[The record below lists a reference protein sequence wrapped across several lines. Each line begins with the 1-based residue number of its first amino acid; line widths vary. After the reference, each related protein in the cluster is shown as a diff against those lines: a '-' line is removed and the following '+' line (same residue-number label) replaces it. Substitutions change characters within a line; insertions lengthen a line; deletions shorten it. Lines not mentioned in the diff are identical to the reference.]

1 MSPSQPVPSPPE
13 PVLSLSKP
21 ALSPSK
27 GGRRL
32 LWFALFAVLLFGAAL
47 LLTATEEDPTPTRRE
62 SIAFPR
68 HPREHEQKRLR
79 ARATLVVPPA
89 PDAPEDAGPQKRD
102 PFLVALPAGP
112 DDPVIVLEANALRH
126 SRLGELFVDC
136 AIARNPQTFEE
147 IQRDTGIDVLTDV
160 DRVAFAGEALVMSG
174 YFDRARWD
182 QVEAA
187 PGVQASRYGDGG
199 RLYTTREGQVIGAI
213 GDGLIVFGDEASVR
227 RAIDQVEGRAPPPAS
242 AIPDD
247 LAYGEIYGVMP
258 GSAAGRLA
266 GKDDRLA
273 AQIAAVAQRVELHVD
288 AMDDVAAVVR
298 VRGDD
303 AQGLTDLSKS
313 LGAALT
319 AARLEASA
327 LDDRRMTELL
337 DFAKVS
343 PGDGSFSLELALP
356 ADRLEAWFSECA
368 PPPGRASAPEGGA
381 EPPPDGVTN

>member
-1 MSPSQPVPSPPE
+1 MTSSK
-13 PVLSLSKP
+13 PVLSQ
-21 ALSPSK
+21 SK
-27 GGRRL
+27 GGGRRRHL
-32 LWFALFAVLLFGAAL
+32 LWLLAFAVLLLGAAL

-89 PDAPEDAGPQKRD
+89 PDAAEDAGPQKRD

-112 DDPVIVLEANALRH
+112 DDAVVVLEANALRH
-126 SRLGELFVDC
+126 SKLGQLFIDC
-136 AIARNPQTFEE
+136 ALARDPETFED
-147 IQRDTGIDVLTDV
+147 IQRDTGIDVLKDV
-160 DRVAFAGEALVMSG
+160 DRVGFAGEALVMSG
-174 YFDRARWD
+174 YFDRARWER
-182 QVEAA
+182 VEET

-227 RAIDQVEGRAPPPAS
+227 RAIDQVEGRAPAPES
-242 AIPDD
+242 AIPDE

-266 GKDDRLA
+266 GKDDRLG

-288 AMDDVAAVVR
+288 AMNDVAAVVR

-303 AQGLTDLSKS
+303 AQGLSDLSKS

-319 AARLEASA
+319 AARLEANAVS
-327 LDDRRMTELL
+327 DDRLAELL

-343 PGDGSFSLELALP
+343 PGDGAFSLELALP

-368 PPPGRASAPEGGA
+368 PPPGRASAPADGA
-381 EPPPDGVTN
+381 EPPPAGVTN